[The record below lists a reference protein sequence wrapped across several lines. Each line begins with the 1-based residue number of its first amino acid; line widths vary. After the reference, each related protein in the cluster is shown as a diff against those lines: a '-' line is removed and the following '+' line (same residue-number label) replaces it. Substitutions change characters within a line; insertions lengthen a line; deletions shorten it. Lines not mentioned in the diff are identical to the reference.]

1 MPAPLAAQDPT
12 RKILLDDLFEACDD
26 DGSGALSLDEFSKLF
41 DKKLDSQADIRA
53 GLKMADVQQ
62 VDGKLSKDEFVTYHL
77 QKFAATEDS
86 VFEMMIKVACRLNS
100 ISHTRFLPSRFSPS
114 AQLLYTRCAVL
125 RLA

>member
-1 MPAPLAAQDPT
+1 MEKAEDETVIDETPAVIGAPTAEAELQGAETGAPPVPAPLAAQDPT

-53 GLKMADVQQ
+53 ALKMADVQQ

-86 VFEMMIKVACRLNS
+86 
-100 ISHTRFLPSRFSPS
+100 
-114 AQLLYTRCAVL
+114 
-125 RLA
+125 